1 MKKAGKFLAVALTAL
16 FAIPFAACSSRGTQG
31 REEENIDGP
40 DTEITGT
47 LNIRFFEGG
56 FGDVWLRSVVS
67 GFNKK
72 YPNVS
77 VEIYPT
83 TERLVLMAEIV
94 GQNTDYDLYFSE
106 IDLSGY
112 TDKLMNL
119 NDVYAYKWEGEEQ
132 SIGEKITPAVSSIY
146 ARNDGNYYNLPSYV
160 GAYGMA
166 YNVNYISEEDIP
178 VTTDE
183 MLELCDTLRGNN
195 ITPLIFSGGVN
206 EKYYDF
212 MYYQLYAQYE
222 GLEAYNAAQDGQ
234 IINAQGEKVFDI
246 SSTYQ
251 QGALEAA
258 QVLEDL
264 LWYDNNNIVKTSTA
278 LNFADA
284 QVQFLSDES
293 AAMMFNGSWLMNEM
307 AGFVDDETF
316 SMFRIPV
323 ISAIR
328 DKCTTVE
335 NDAELAALVD
345 AIDAGSK
352 ALTGEGYEVNQA
364 DFDRV
369 EEARNFCYL
378 GSEGSNACIVDSDQI
393 NSGLAKLFLKYLY
406 SDQGI
411 RDFTYSQC
419 GAVLPI
425 DGIDCV
431 EMIESETGN
440 RLSAFYVSAYEMLS
454 LNKFCNKQL
463 AAIDM
468 SCVDEQAQCFERQ
481 FGSQN
486 AKDRTRAA
494 VSFEARKTLYTANDG
509 EEYWDALF
517 EHGLITAEEHANKH
531 VD

>member
-1 MKKAGKFLAVALTAL
+1 MKKIGRLFVFVLAMLMMFSV
-16 FAIPFAACSSRGTQG
+16 AACTSRGAQD
-31 REEENIDGP
+31 REDENLDGA

-72 YPNVS
+72 YPNIS

-83 TERLVLMAEIV
+83 TERLVLMAEIT
-94 GQNTDYDLYFSE
+94 GQNTNYDLYFSE
-106 IDLSGY
+106 IDLSDY
-112 TDKLMNL
+112 TDKLMAL
-119 NDVYAYKWEGEEQ
+119 DDIYAYKWEGEEKT
-132 SIGEKITPAVSSIY
+132 IGEKITPSVSSIY
-146 ARNDGNYYNLPSYV
+146 ARRDGHYYNLPSYV

-166 YNVNYISEEDIP
+166 YNTNYVSEEDIP
-178 VTTDE
+178 VTTED
-183 MLELCDTLRGNN
+183 LKDLCKTLRNNN
-195 ITPLIFSGGVN
+195 ITPIIFSGGVD

-222 GLEAYNAAQDGQ
+222 GLDSYNAAQDGQ

-278 LNFADA
+278 LNFGEA

-307 AGFVDDETF
+307 AGFVDEESF

-328 DKCTTVE
+328 DKCTTIS
-335 NDAELAALVD
+335 DDDELAALIR
-345 AIDAGSK
+345 AIDAGQTELS
-352 ALTGEGYEVNQA
+352 GDGYDVNQS

-369 EEARNFCYL
+369 KEARNFCYL
-378 GSEGSNACIVDSDQI
+378 GSEGSNACIIDSDEI

-406 SDQGI
+406 SEQGI
-411 RDFTYSQC
+411 RDFTLSQC

-425 DGIDCV
+425 DGVDCV
-431 EMIESETGN
+431 EMIESTGVT
-440 RLSAFYVSAYEMLS
+440 LSDFYIKAYEMLS

-463 AAIDM
+463 AAIKM
-468 SCVDEQAQCFERQ
+468 SCVDETAQCFERQ

-494 VSFEARKTLYTANDG
+494 VSFEARKTKYTADG
-509 EEYWDALF
+509 GQEYWDALYTA
-517 EHGLITAEEHANKH
+517 GLITEEEHANKH
-531 VD
+531 VG

>member
-1 MKKAGKFLAVALTAL
+1 MKKTGRLFVFILAMLMM
-16 FAIPFAACSSRGTQG
+16 FSIAACTSRGTQD
-31 REEENIDGP
+31 RENEKLDGP
-40 DTEITGT
+40 DTEISGT
-47 LNIRFFEGG
+47 LSIRYYQGG
-56 FGDVWLRSVVS
+56 FGDIWLQSVVS

-77 VEIYPT
+77 VAIYPT

-94 GQNTDYDLYFSE
+94 NQNTDYDLYFSE
-106 IDLSGY
+106 LDLSDY
-112 TDKLMNL
+112 TAKLMAL
-119 NDVYAYKWEGEEQ
+119 DEVYEYKWAGEEKAV
-132 SIGEKITPAVSSIY
+132 GEKITPLVSSIY
-146 ARNDGNYYNLPSYV
+146 QRRDGHYYNVPSYV

-166 YNVNYISEEDIP
+166 YNTNYISEEDIP
-178 VTTDE
+178 VTTDD
-183 MLELCDTLRGNN
+183 MLTLCTSLKKSN
-195 ITPLIFSGGVN
+195 ITPLIFSGGIT

-222 GLEAYNAAQDGQ
+222 GLDAYNAAQDGQ
-234 IINAQGEKVFDI
+234 IINAEGEKVFDI

-278 LNFADA
+278 LNFGEA

-307 AGFVDDETF
+307 AGFADDDSF

-328 DKCTTVE
+328 DKCTTIAD
-335 NDAELAALVD
+335 DAELSALIK
-345 AIDAGSK
+345 AIDAGSA
-352 ALTGEGYEVNQA
+352 ALTGEGYDVNQA

-378 GSEGSNACIVDSDQI
+378 GSEGSNACIVDSEEV
-393 NSGLAKLFLKYLY
+393 NSGLAKLFLKYMY

-411 RDFTYSQC
+411 RDFVYSQC

-425 DGIDCV
+425 DGIDYAQ
-431 EMIESETGN
+431 MIESGTGVSLN
-440 RLSAFYVSAYEMLS
+440 DFYTDVYDMLS
-454 LNKFCNKQL
+454 LPKFCNKQM
-463 AAIDM
+463 AAIKM
-468 SCVDEQAQCFERQ
+468 SCVDESAQCFERQ

-486 AKDRTRAA
+486 AKDRTRAT
-494 VSFEARKTLYTANDG
+494 VSFEARKTKYTANDG
-509 EEYWDALF
+509 TEYWDALY
-517 EHGLITAEEHANKH
+517 ERGLITEEQHANKR

>member
-1 MKKAGKFLAVALTAL
+1 MKKTVRILVIVLTVL
-16 FAIPFAACSSRGTQG
+16 LLLSFAACTSRGTQD
-31 REEENIDGP
+31 REEEKLDGA
-40 DTEITGT
+40 DTEITGS
-47 LNIRFFEGG
+47 LSIRYYQGG
-56 FGDVWLRSVVS
+56 FGDIWLQSVVS

-83 TERLVLMAEIV
+83 TERLVLLAEIA

-106 IDLSGY
+106 SDLSAY
-112 TDKLMNL
+112 TDELMAL
-119 NDVYAYKWEGEEQ
+119 DEVYEYKWDGEEKT
-132 SIGEKITPAVSSIY
+132 IGEKITPLVSSIY
-146 ARNDGNYYNLPSYV
+146 KRSDGHYYNVPSYV

-166 YNVNYISEEDIP
+166 YNVNYISEDEIP

-183 MLELCDTLRGNN
+183 MLNLCTTLKQNN
-195 ITPLIFSGGVN
+195 ITPLIFSGGIM

-234 IINAQGEKVFDI
+234 IIDADGKEVFDI

-278 LNFADA
+278 LNFGEA
-284 QVQFLSDES
+284 QVQFLADES

-307 AGFVDDETF
+307 AGFMEDESF

-328 DKCTTVE
+328 DKCTTIAD
-335 NDAELAALVD
+335 DAELSALVK
-345 AIDAGSK
+345 AIDAGSS
-352 ALTGEGYEVNQA
+352 ALTGVGYDVNRA

-378 GSEGSNACIVDSDQI
+378 GSEGSNACIVDSEEV

-411 RDFTYSQC
+411 CDFTYSRC
-419 GAVLPI
+419 GAVLPV
-425 DGIDCV
+425 DGIDFTD
-431 EMIESETGN
+431 MIESGTDESLN
-440 RLSAFYVSAYEMLS
+440 DFYTNVYDMLS
-454 LNKFCNKQL
+454 LPKFCNKQL
-463 AAIDM
+463 AAIKM
-468 SCVDEQAQCFERQ
+468 SCVDETAQCFERQ

-486 AKDRTRAA
+486 AKDRTRAS
-494 VSFEARKTLYTANDG
+494 VSFEARKTKYTANGG
-509 EEYWDALF
+509 EEYWDALY
-517 EHGLITAEEHANKH
+517 ERGLITEEQHANKR